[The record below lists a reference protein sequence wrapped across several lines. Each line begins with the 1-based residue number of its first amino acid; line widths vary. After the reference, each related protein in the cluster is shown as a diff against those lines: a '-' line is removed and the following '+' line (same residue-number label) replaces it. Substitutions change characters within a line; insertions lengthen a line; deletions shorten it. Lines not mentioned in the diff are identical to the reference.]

1 MLPDMLFFCC
11 RATKNRTGGD
21 YATYSYTNLQGPTGS
36 NMSSNI
42 KIKLT
47 CEHCAQ
53 EFIARTTV
61 TRFCSDNCAKRNY
74 KKRIKDNKIKNA
86 LVREH
91 EKKLF
96 DPNISLKEFI
106 SIKEAELLLG
116 ASRWTIYKLIESKK
130 ILAAKLGTRTIIQKK
145 SINELF
151 MLGKP

>member
-1 MLPDMLFFCC
+1 
-11 RATKNRTGGD
+11 
-21 YATYSYTNLQGPTGS
+21 
-36 NMSSNI
+36 MSSNI
-42 KIKLT
+42 KIQLS

-74 KKRIKDNKIKNA
+74 KKRIKENKIKNA
-86 LVREH
+86 LIREH
-91 EKKLF
+91 EKKQF

-130 ILAAKLGTRTIIQKK
+130 IVAAKLGSRTIIQKQ
-145 SINELF
+145 SINDLF
-151 MLGKP
+151 MLSKS